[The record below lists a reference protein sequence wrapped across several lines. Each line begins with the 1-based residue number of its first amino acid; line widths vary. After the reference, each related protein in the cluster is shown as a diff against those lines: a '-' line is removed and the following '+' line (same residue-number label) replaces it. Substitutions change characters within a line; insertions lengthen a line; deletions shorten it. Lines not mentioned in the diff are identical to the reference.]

1 MQIKNKR
8 GDIRDISSMFSIFSV
23 SNHIPSCQVVVQL
36 IVEVTL
42 NDPSQI
48 ESRGI
53 KKAWLTFILAS
64 MKVI

>member
-48 ESRGI
+48 
-53 KKAWLTFILAS
+53 
-64 MKVI
+64 KVGE